1 MALSRLPIVH
11 KLLLMAV
18 PPLLFALYFM
28 AGSIFDN
35 HYRAARMEA
44 YLELSKVSLRTNAM
58 VHELQKE
65 RGATAIYMSS
75 QGARFQSELADQ
87 RRETDIKVDA
97 LKETLKSYLP
107 HSTEVAGVIKKINT
121 VLSRLADLRQR
132 VDSLEVPIKT
142 AVEQYTQNNG
152 VLLSVTSL
160 IVKDTTDTDVSKA
173 ALAYVNLLNAKERAG
188 QERAVISRAFSQN
201 EVSSELKADYLS
213 LAVLQS
219 KYFEL
224 AMEYS
229 NDRIMQEISQLMHQ
243 RISPEF
249 NQMRNIAWNKYSDF
263 NISPED
269 WFVHSTKRINALKDA
284 GQILESYFEQLL
296 IEKETQAWATFRNFI
311 ILSIVSVLLSSL
323 LSWYFL
329 RLITRQLGAISG
341 AMNILLRDSDLN
353 VEAEVYSEDELGTLA
368 GSFNTTVQHIKSLVQ
383 DMKDADN
390 SLQETVATLDSESAS
405 VNQQVN
411 EGVQQSEMASVAM
424 EEMGHTVRE
433 VAENCSNAAVQS
445 KQASDYAEL
454 GNQSITQVRREMEN
468 LGEDLDQTNTIIQE
482 LAESSEEIGSILDV
496 IEGIAEQTNLLALNA
511 AIEASRAGEAGRG
524 FSVVAEEVRSL
535 ASKTQESTGQIQ
547 RNIEKI
553 QAGSQGAVSAI
564 GSSLQR
570 AETTDNSLAS
580 TLDSITNIIRQI
592 AHVNDL
598 NIQVATA
605 TEEQSTTSE
614 EVNRSVQIIR
624 DRYMETTESAGRV
637 RQASGDVNTVSQRI
651 TKSVNRFKL

>member
-28 AGSIFDN
+28 GGSILDN

-44 YLELSKVSLRTNAM
+44 YLKLSTVSIQANAV
-58 VHELQKE
+58 VHEMQKE
-65 RGATAIYMSS
+65 RGATAIFMSS
-75 QGARFQSELADQ
+75 KGSRFGEELAEQ
-87 RRETDIKVDA
+87 RRGTDSA
-97 LKETLKSYLP
+97 LETLERTIANYNA
-107 HSTEVAGVIKKINT
+107 HSSEVAGAIQKVKNT
-121 VLSRLADLRQR
+121 IEGLNELRR
-132 VDSLEVPIKT
+132 NVDTLDITVSA
-142 AVEQYTQNNG
+142 AVDQYTKGNN

-160 IVKDTTDTDVSKA
+160 IVKDTTDTQVSKA

-188 QERAVISRAFSQN
+188 QERAVISRAFSQD

-229 NDRIMQEISQLMHQ
+229 TDSVMQEISQLMHD

-249 NQMRNIAWNKYSDF
+249 NQMRNSAWNKYSDF
-263 NISPED
+263 GVSPED
-269 WFVHSTKRINALKDA
+269 WFTHSTARINALKDA
-284 GQILESYFEQLL
+284 GGILESYFENLL
-296 IEKETQAWATFRNFI
+296 VKKETEAWNTFRNFI
-311 ILSIVSVLLSSL
+311 ILSVVSVLLSSF

-329 RLITRQLGAISG
+329 RLITRQLASISVS
-341 AMNILLRDSDLN
+341 MNTLLRDSDLS
-353 VEAEVYSEDELGTLA
+353 VKADVYSEDELGTLA
-368 GSFNTTVQHIKSLVQ
+368 SSFNTTVQHIKSLVQ
-383 DMKDADN
+383 DMKNADS
-390 SLQETVATLDSESAS
+390 SLQETVATLDKESAS
-405 VNQQVN
+405 VNHQVN

-424 EEMGHTVRE
+424 DEMGHTVRE

-445 KQASDYAEL
+445 KQASDSAEF
-454 GNQSITQVRREMEN
+454 GNQSITTVRNEMES
-468 LGEDLDQTNTIIQE
+468 LGKDLDETNTIIQN
-482 LAESSEEIGSILDV
+482 LAVSSEEIGSILDV

-511 AIEASRAGEAGRG
+511 AIEAARAGEAGRG

-553 QAGSQGAVSAI
+553 QEGSRGAVSAI
-564 GSSLQR
+564 GSSLER
-570 AETTDNSLAS
+570 AESTDSSLES
-580 TLDSITNIIRQI
+580 TLESISNIISQI
-592 AHVNDL
+592 SRVNEL

-605 TEEQSTTSE
+605 TEEQSSTSE
-614 EVNRSVQIIR
+614 EVSRSVQIIR
-624 DRYMETTESAGRV
+624 DRYVETTESAGRV

-651 TKSVNRFKL
+651 TESVNRFKL

>member
-28 AGSIFDN
+28 GGSILDN

-44 YLELSKVSLRTNAM
+44 YLKLSTVSIQANAV
-58 VHELQKE
+58 VHEMQKE
-65 RGATAIYMSS
+65 RGATAIFMSS
-75 QGARFQSELADQ
+75 KGSRFGEELAEQ
-87 RRETDIKVDA
+87 RRGTDSA
-97 LKETLKSYLP
+97 LETLERTIANYNA
-107 HSTEVAGVIKKINT
+107 HSSEVAGAIQKVKNT
-121 VLSRLADLRQR
+121 IEGLNELRR
-132 VDSLEVPIKT
+132 NVDTLDITVSA
-142 AVEQYTQNNG
+142 AVDQYTKGNN

-160 IVKDTTDTDVSKA
+160 IVKDTTDTQVSKA

-188 QERAVISRAFSQN
+188 QERAVISRAFSQD

-229 NDRIMQEISQLMHQ
+229 TDSVMQEISQLMHD

-249 NQMRNIAWNKYSDF
+249 NQMRNSAWNKYSDF
-263 NISPED
+263 GVSPED
-269 WFVHSTKRINALKDA
+269 WFTHSTARINALKDA
-284 GQILESYFEQLL
+284 GGILESYFENLL
-296 IEKETQAWATFRNFI
+296 VKKETEAWNTFRNFI
-311 ILSIVSVLLSSL
+311 ILSVVSVLLSSF

-329 RLITRQLGAISG
+329 RLITRQLASISVS
-341 AMNILLRDSDLN
+341 MNTLLRDSDLS
-353 VEAEVYSEDELGTLA
+353 VKAEVYSEDELGTLA
-368 GSFNTTVQHIKSLVQ
+368 SSFNTTVQHIKSLVQ
-383 DMKDADN
+383 DMKNADS
-390 SLQETVATLDSESAS
+390 SLQETVATLDKESAS
-405 VNQQVN
+405 VNHQVN

-424 EEMGHTVRE
+424 DEMGHTVRE

-445 KQASDYAEL
+445 KQASDSAEF
-454 GNQSITQVRREMEN
+454 GNQSITTVRNEMES
-468 LGEDLDQTNTIIQE
+468 LGKDLDKTNTIIQN
-482 LAESSEEIGSILDV
+482 LAVSSEEIGSILDV

-511 AIEASRAGEAGRG
+511 AIEAARAGEAGRG

-553 QAGSQGAVSAI
+553 QEGSRGAVSAI
-564 GSSLQR
+564 GSSLER
-570 AETTDNSLAS
+570 AESTDSSLES
-580 TLDSITNIIRQI
+580 TLESISNIISQI
-592 AHVNDL
+592 SRVNEL

-605 TEEQSTTSE
+605 TEEQSSTSE
-614 EVNRSVQIIR
+614 EVSRSVQIIR
-624 DRYMETTESAGRV
+624 DRYVETTESAGRV

-651 TKSVNRFKL
+651 TESVNRFKL

>member
-28 AGSIFDN
+28 AVSIFDN

-44 YLELSKVSLRTNAM
+44 YLELSIVSLRTNAL

-65 RGATAIYMSS
+65 RGATAIFMSS
-75 QGARFQSELADQ
+75 QGNRFSAELSDQ
-87 RRETDIKVDA
+87 RRETDAKVNALNETLASYTAHSNEVSGAIQKVNVITSGLGNLRQKVDA
-97 LKETLKSYLP
+97 LDIP
-107 HSTEVAGVIKKINT
+107 VG
-121 VLSRLADLRQR
+121 
-132 VDSLEVPIKT
+132 T
-142 AVEQYTQNNG
+142 AVEEYTKGNS
-152 VLLSVTSL
+152 VLLSITSL
-160 IVKDTTDTDVSKA
+160 IVKDTTDTEVSKA

-188 QERAVISRAFSQN
+188 QERAVISRAFSQD
-201 EVSSELKADYLS
+201 EVSSELKANYLS

-229 NDRIMQEISQLMHQ
+229 TDDVMQKISQLMHD

-249 NQMRNIAWNKYSDF
+249 NQMRNAAWNKYSDF
-263 NISPED
+263 GVKPED
-269 WFVHSTKRINALKDA
+269 WFTHSTTRINALKDA
-284 GQILESYFEQLL
+284 GQILETYFEGLL
-296 IEKETQAWATFRNFI
+296 VRKEAEAWGTFRNFI
-311 ILSIVSVLLSSL
+311 ILSVVSVLLSSL

-329 RLITRQLGAISG
+329 RLITRQLRSISS

-353 VEAEVYSEDELGTLA
+353 VKADVYSEDELGTLA
-368 GSFNTTVQHIKSLVQ
+368 DSFNTTVQHLKGLVQ
-383 DMKDADN
+383 DMKSADR
-390 SLQETVATLDSESAS
+390 SLQESVETLDKESAS
-405 VNQQVN
+405 VNHQVN
-411 EGVQQSEMASVAM
+411 EGVQQSEMASEAM
-424 EEMGHTVRE
+424 KEMGHTVRE

-454 GNQSITQVRREMEN
+454 GNQSITQVRTEMEN
-468 LGEDLDQTNTIIQE
+468 LGKDLDKTNTIIQE
-482 LAESSEEIGSILDV
+482 LAVSSEEIGSILDV

-511 AIEASRAGEAGRG
+511 AIEASRAGDAGRG

-547 RNIEKI
+547 RNIEQI
-553 QAGSQGAVSAI
+553 QEGSRGAVSAI
-564 GSSLQR
+564 GSSLER
-570 AETTDNSLAS
+570 AESTDSSLES

-605 TEEQSTTSE
+605 TEEQSSTSE

-624 DRYMETTESAGRV
+624 DRYMETTDSAGRV
-637 RQASGDVNTVSQRI
+637 RQASGEVNNVSQRI
-651 TKSVNRFKL
+651 TESVNRFKL